1 MASSLHGIWRFL
13 HWGPLTALGI
23 IKVITITALYMNSMW
38 WPPNASLG
46 GFIHQCLFL
55 LFSTLTT
62 YNYIM
67 ATLTGPGLLPKKW
80 KPKNPKDVDQL
91 QYCTICEGYKAPRS
105 HHCRKCNRC
114 VKKMD
119 HHCPWINH
127 CVGWANHAYFTYF
140 LAFAILGSFQASII
154 LGFAFYRGVHRYWYL
169 THGQMHL
176 ATVQFTMTTI
186 IMTIFATGLAI
197 GVVLALGMLL
207 YIQLKSILKNQT
219 SIEMWIVEKAD
230 YRRYC
235 NLDEDDFVYPYDLG
249 WRQNLLQVFSKRLV
263 SKGDGITWPVLE
275 GCDQYTLTREQ
286 IAQKAEK
293 RARTKT
299 FRCVH
304 PATGRYLPLFS
315 QGLRVCLS
323 PPCTDEARI
332 RLEPG
337 DVIKVTRFR
346 EHWLFGERVVPAIEL
361 RNPEL
366 KRKGPTR
373 GWFPRRCAIE
383 LIQPKHY
390 FYSNS
395 SEQSENEVESL
406 DDRQYNAR
414 NVKIMNNATNG
425 VPNTSKETLANGN
438 SKQPTQN
445 GQGKKKK

>member
-1 MASSLHGIWRFL
+1 MSTILSGMWRFL
-13 HWGPLTALGI
+13 HWGPLTALSI
-23 IKVITITALYMNSMW
+23 IKVITLTALYMNSMW

-46 GFIHQCLFL
+46 GFINQGLFL
-55 LFSTLTT
+55 MLSSLATF
-62 YNYIM
+62 NYVM

-80 KPKNPKDVDQL
+80 KPKNPNDVDQL
-91 QYCTICEGYKAPRS
+91 QFCKICQGYKAPRS

-140 LAFAILGSFQASII
+140 LTFAILGSFQASII
-154 LGFAFYRGVHRYWYL
+154 LGFSFYRGVHRYWYL
-169 THGQMHL
+169 THGYAHL
-176 ATVQFTMTTI
+176 ATVQFTMATI
-186 IMTIFATGLAI
+186 IMTIIATGLAI
-197 GVVLALGMLL
+197 GVVIALGMLL

-219 SIEMWIVEKAD
+219 SIEMWIVEKAI
-230 YRRYC
+230 YRHYC
-235 NLDEDDFVYPYDLG
+235 NPDDDDFVYPYDLG
-249 WRQNLLQVFSKRLV
+249 WQENLRQVFSKRLV
-263 SKGDGITWPVLE
+263 AAGQGIVWPVLE

-299 FRCVH
+299 FRCIR
-304 PATGRYLPLFS
+304 PATGRFLPLFS

-346 EHWLFGERVVPAIEL
+346 QHWLFGERVVCDAEL
-361 RNPEL
+361 NMPDL
-366 KRKGPTR
+366 QRKGPIR

-383 LIQPKHY
+383 LIQPEDY
-390 FYSNS
+390 FDQSDDEADNGGYP
-395 SEQSENEVESL
+395 QSELVTKTTTELNS
-406 DDRQYNAR
+406 
-414 NVKIMNNATNG
+414 IPNG
-425 VPNTSKETLANGN
+425 VPNICNKSLVNGGSKPQ
-438 SKQPTQN
+438 SQN
-445 GQGKKKK
+445 GQRKKNK